1 MKGTSTGVLTDIDGK
16 FTLPNVS
23 SRSKLEFSYV
33 GMLPQSLSPSP
44 TMKVTLQSDVQT
56 LSEVVVTGMQRMDK
70 RMFTGATDQL
80 KAENIKM
87 DGMADISRGLEGRSA
102 GVSVQNV
109 SGTFGTAPKI
119 RVRGATSIYGSSK
132 PLWVVDGVIMEDVA
146 EIGADDLSSGDAET
160 LISSAIAGLNADDIE
175 SFQILKDG
183 SATSIYGARAMAGVI
198 VVTTKKGKSGTNK
211 ISYTGEFTMR
221 MKPSYS
227 NFNIMN
233 SQEQMDV
240 YKNMEQNGS
249 LSFVD
254 SYRASQS
261 GVYGKMYHLI
271 NQYSATG
278 GVFGLANTP
287 EARGAYLKQAEF

>member
-1 MKGTSTGVLTDIDGK
+1 
-16 FTLPNVS
+16 
-23 SRSKLEFSYV
+23 
-33 GMLPQSLSPSP
+33 
-44 TMKVTLQSDVQT
+44 
-56 LSEVVVTGMQRMDK
+56 MQRMDK

-183 SATSIYGARAMAGVI
+183 SATSIYGARAMAGGDCGNYQKKVNQVRTKSVI
-198 VVTTKKGKSGTNK
+198 QV
-211 ISYTGEFTMR
+211 
-221 MKPSYS
+221 
-227 NFNIMN
+227 
-233 SQEQMDV
+233 
-240 YKNMEQNGS
+240 S
-249 LSFVD
+249 LPC
-254 SYRASQS
+254 A
-261 GVYGKMYHLI
+261 
-271 NQYSATG
+271 
-278 GVFGLANTP
+278 
-287 EARGAYLKQAEF
+287 

>member
-1 MKGTSTGVLTDIDGK
+1 MMACGQLLKRHRCKRITITTKGPSKQAKVYTVNGVVLSADDGEPLIGATVMVKGTSTGVLTDIEGK
-16 FTLPNVS
+16 FFRNVS

-160 LISSAIAGLNADDIE
+160 LISSAIAGCCRKEVANSKRWFGYLH
-175 SFQILKDG
+175 LWC
-183 SATSIYGARAMAGVI
+183 TCYG
-198 VVTTKKGKSGTNK
+198 
-211 ISYTGEFTMR
+211 
-221 MKPSYS
+221 
-227 NFNIMN
+227 
-233 SQEQMDV
+233 
-240 YKNMEQNGS
+240 
-249 LSFVD
+249 
-254 SYRASQS
+254 
-261 GVYGKMYHLI
+261 
-271 NQYSATG
+271 
-278 GVFGLANTP
+278 
-287 EARGAYLKQAEF
+287 RGDCGNYQKR